1 MELYEWKK
9 HAVNLATQK
18 SLTTLVVYFS
28 VMTEEVEKTHISETS
43 NNLFWEGSRE
53 VMLDR

>member
-1 MELYEWKK
+1 MELCERKK
-9 HAVNLATQK
+9 HEVNLATQK

-28 VMTEEVEKTHISETS
+28 VMTEEVEKTCISETS